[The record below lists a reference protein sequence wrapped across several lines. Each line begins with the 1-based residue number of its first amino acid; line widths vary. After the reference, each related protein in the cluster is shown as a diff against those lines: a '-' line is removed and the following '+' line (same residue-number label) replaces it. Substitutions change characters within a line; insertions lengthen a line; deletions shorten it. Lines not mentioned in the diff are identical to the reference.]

1 MYENALKFATMVES
15 SLPDATTAVVSV
27 VVDADPDDVFPMFTE
42 PRGLAGWF
50 WPAAFAAIYETDP
63 RAGGRFAFRTAG
75 LATGHNVAIRG
86 IFGEVRKPRLITYI
100 WSWDGDNAPA
110 SRVAVKLAPSD
121 QGGTEVVVTHS
132 HNPTEEQRDD
142 HLKSWHDS
150 LSRLADHLA
159 IG

>member
-1 MYENALKFATMVES
+1 MVES
-15 SLPDATTAVVSV
+15 STPDAATAVVSV

-42 PRGLAGWF
+42 PRRLSGWF
-50 WPAAFAAIYETDP
+50 WPAAFAAIYETDARP
-63 RAGGRFAFRTAG
+63 GGRFTFRTAG
-75 LATGHNVAIRG
+75 LAAGHNIAIRG
-86 IFGEVRKPRLITYI
+86 LFGEIRPPRLITYI
-100 WSWDGDNAPA
+100 WSWDGDSAPA
-110 SRVAVKLAPSD
+110 SRVAVRLAPSD

-142 HLKSWHDS
+142 HLKGWHDS